1 MWKKMRELEIY
12 VVKQG
17 DTLYQIARQYG
28 VSAQQLTIENGLPN
42 PEHLL
47 VGQAIVIPGG
57 EEPRGSIYVNGYAY
71 PYIKPEVLEPALNQ
85 CSYVTPFTYG
95 FTPEGD
101 LIDLD
106 DERLRKQVLETRTR
120 LLMHLSTLTE
130 EGTFSNQLAVEI
142 LTQEYLW
149 GKLADQ
155 ILVTMAEKNFSGLDV
170 DFEYVPGEYK
180 DAYIAFLAY
189 MADRMHEQ
197 GYFLITAL
205 APKVSDD
212 QKGLLYES
220 HDYYG
225 IGAVSDYVLLMTYEW
240 GYSYGPPMA
249 VAPIKNVER
258 VLNYALTNIP
268 PEKIYMGIPFY
279 GYDWTLPYQRGV
291 RAPSLGNEEALLLAV
306 KNQSEILFDETAQ
319 TPYFYYTDEGNRAHV
334 VWFEDARSI
343 NEKLKL
349 IRDLKL
355 IGAGIWNLMRPFP
368 QGWLVFREQFQII
381 R

>member
-1 MWKKMRELEIY
+1 MKMEIY

-17 DTLYQIARQYG
+17 DTLYQIARRYG
-28 VSAQQLTIENGLPN
+28 VPAELLTVENGLPN

-57 EEPRGSIYVNGYAY
+57 EPLWGSIRTNGYAY
-71 PYIKPEVLEPALNQ
+71 PFVSPAVLEPALAE

-95 FTPEGD
+95 FTSQGE
-101 LIDLD
+101 LIDLKD
-106 DERLRKQVLETRTR
+106 DQLRTQALAASAK
-120 LLMHLSTLTE
+120 LLMHLSTLTA
-130 EGTFSNQLAVEI
+130 EGNFSNQLAVEL
-142 LTQEYLW
+142 LTQEALW
-149 GKLADQ
+149 EKLAGQ
-155 ILVTMAEKNFSGLDV
+155 VLAKMEEKQFSGLDV

-189 MADRMHEQ
+189 MAEQVHGQ

-205 APKVSDD
+205 APKVSDE
-212 QKGLLYES
+212 QRGLLYES

-249 VAPIKNVER
+249 VAPIRNVER

-268 PEKIYMGIPFY
+268 AEKIYMGIPYY

-291 RAPSLGNEEALLLAV
+291 RAPSLGNEEALQLAI
-306 KNQSEILFDETAQ
+306 KNQSEILFDEASQ
-319 TPYFYYTDEGNRAHV
+319 TPYFYYTDEEGREHV

-343 NEKLKL
+343 DAKLKL
-349 IRDLKL
+349 IRDLKFT
-355 IGAGIWNLMRPFP
+355 GAGIWNLMRPFP
-368 QGWLVFREQFQII
+368 QGWLVFRERFQIL